1 MNGRRMIACAAF
13 ALAAC
18 GRGERFDP
26 RGGDRLDD
34 VWPRPAPALRL
45 QQQDGTWFNLA
56 AERGRV
62 VVLFFGYTHCP
73 DVCPTTL
80 SDFVSAKRAL
90 GPRAERVR
98 WVFVS
103 VDFRRDGPAEAMRY
117 GRAFDS
123 TFVGLAGDSAA
134 LAPIMQGFMVAAF
147 MEPADSA
154 GNYAVTHSSQVFV
167 VDPAGRIRRPV
178 RWGEARAQDI
188 RRAVEE
194 ALEGT

>member
-1 MNGRRMIACAAF
+1 MRRTF
-13 ALAAC
+13 ALLALTMLAGC
-18 GRGERFDP
+18 QRGERFDP
-26 RGGDRLDD
+26 QAGASTQDG
-34 VWPRPAPALRL
+34 WPRPAPAMRLLRD
-45 QQQDGTWFNLA
+45 DGARFDLA
-56 AERGRV
+56 DQRGKV

>member
-1 MNGRRMIACAAF
+1 MRGFPVALALA

-18 GRGERFDP
+18 QRGERFDP
-26 RGGDRLDD
+26 RGGDVQDP
-34 VWPRPAPALRL
+34 WPRPAPAVRL
-45 QQQDGTWFNLA
+45 QQADGAWFDLA
-56 AERGRV
+56 AQRGHA

-103 VDFRRDGPAEAMRY
+103 VDWDRDHPEEAMRY
-117 GRAFDS
+117 ARAFDPA
-123 TFVGLAGDSAA
+123 FIGLGGDSTAI
-134 LAPIMQGFMVAAF
+134 APVMAGFMVAAF
-147 MEPADSA
+147 RERADSA

-167 VDPAGRIRRPV
+167 VDPAGQVRRPV